1 MNLNMSDSVDI
12 KELQSRLH
20 AHDLKIQVAGISEAK
35 RIIDA
40 IVESAVQGLSKTD
53 NVTIFADR
61 LSTLGPAIVPELE
74 KVYQHTGNQEVR
86 TTAAILLLHF
96 GSRLGLSDV
105 IDTLSVDNPN
115 QFIAA
120 TKLAA
125 AGVGEAVQPILML
138 LKAHVFERPLEDQ
151 SAPGLAAL
159 IAALEKLKINIPDD
173 IRKRLTAPGVS
184 SFISAL
190 MNK

>member
-1 MNLNMSDSVDI
+1 
-12 KELQSRLH
+12 
-20 AHDLKIQVAGISEAK
+20 
-35 RIIDA
+35 
-40 IVESAVQGLSKTD
+40 
-53 NVTIFADR
+53 
-61 LSTLGPAIVPELE
+61 
-74 KVYQHTGNQEVR
+74 
-86 TTAAILLLHF
+86 LHF